1 MTARGQT
8 RGTERVGASC
18 VGRTRTGGRRR
29 RRGAAQGA
37 LSMAHSVA
45 LAVALGVLSG
55 CAQGES
61 GADDVDRAD
70 DAAEM
75 TEAIS
80 HTSELGPVRAV
91 VTLTPA
97 EPRLG
102 DSLSLT
108 LEVTAEPGV
117 TVEMPSFGEALGRFQ
132 IEQFTP
138 RQRADADGTTVATQ
152 IYALQAPMS
161 GRQRIPPLRVEFV
174 DERAAA
180 GAGASGAAA
189 GGAGDDE
196 VRELLTDEI
205 AVEVESVLPDGEV
218 ADQLAPLREPL
229 AARRDTVRLVLL
241 FGPIGLAVG
250 GILIWLLISARRQAA
265 RRKARVSAFERAIA
279 RLRVLEDGGL
289 PSADQAGDW
298 YVDLSSIVRRYLEDR
313 YGLRAPELTT
323 EEFLHEAQRAGVISS
338 AHRNLLTRFLEHCD
352 RVKFA
357 RYEPGDTES
366 REALAHAR
374 RFLEET
380 RALGSGGETGRGGAV
395 EGVERAVG
403 GAQAS
408 ESEPAAKPA
417 SETEPV
423 SESESTA
430 EPASVA
436 NSAAEP
442 AVAPVDEADRAVD
455 DDVGAGVTGAAAAD
469 DARERAG
476 DDGDDAD
483 SDHDDEKEKA
493 T

>member
-1 MTARGQT
+1 M
-8 RGTERVGASC
+8 V
-18 VGRTRTGGRRR
+18 
-29 RRGAAQGA
+29 
-37 LSMAHSVA
+37 
-45 LAVALGVLSG
+45 LGVVSG

-61 GADDVDRAD
+61 GADDADRAD
-70 DAAEM
+70 DAAEA

-138 RQRADADGTTVATQ
+138 RQRVDADGTTIATQ
-152 IYALQAPMS
+152 TYALQAPMS

-180 GAGASGAAA
+180 GAGAT
-189 GGAGDDE
+189 GGDDDDE

-205 AVEVESVLPDGEV
+205 AVEVESVLADGEV
-218 ADQLAPLREPL
+218 SDQLAPLRDPL
-229 AARRDTVRLVLL
+229 AARRDTARLLLL
-241 FGPIGLAVG
+241 FGPIGLAAG
-250 GILIWLLISARRQAA
+250 GCLIWLLISARRQAA
-265 RRKARVSAFERAIA
+265 RRKARVSAFDRAIA
-279 RLRVLEDGGL
+279 RLRVLEAGGL

-338 AHRNLLTRFLEHCD
+338 AHRNLLTTFLEHCD

-380 RALGSGGETGRGGAV
+380 RALGSGGEAGRGSAL
-395 EGVERAVG
+395 EGVERAAG

-408 ESEPAAKPA
+408 A
-417 SETEPV
+417 SERAAESAAEPV
-423 SESESTA
+423 SEA
-430 EPASVA
+430 E
-436 NSAAEP
+436 SAAEP
-442 AVAPVDEADRAVD
+442 AVAPVGEADRAVD
-455 DDVGAGVTGAAAAD
+455 DDIDAGATGAAAAGD
-469 DARERAG
+469 DRERAG
-476 DDGDDAD
+476 DDDDAD
-483 SDHDDEKEKA
+483 SDNDNEKEKA